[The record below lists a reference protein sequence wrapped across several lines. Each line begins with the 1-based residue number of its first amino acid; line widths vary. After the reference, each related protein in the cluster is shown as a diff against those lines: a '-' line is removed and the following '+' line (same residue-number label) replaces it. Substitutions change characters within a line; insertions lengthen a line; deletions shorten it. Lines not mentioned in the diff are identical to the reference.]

1 MRPDT
6 DAPSA
11 DLDQATLAAEGA
23 SYARALLDRIEAGAS
38 SADDLVGTLQ
48 FMGAGQMLHGAAV
61 VLLSALRLAVRARGP
76 SVGECGVQTPAP
88 GGPSNAR

>member
-6 DAPSA
+6 DAQPA
-11 DLDQATLAAEGA
+11 GLDPAALAAEGA
-23 SYARALLDRIEAGAS
+23 SYARALLDRIAAGAS

-61 VLLSALRLAVRARGP
+61 VLLSALRLAVGARGP
-76 SVGECGVQTPAP
+76 SVGECEVQTPAP
-88 GGPSNAR
+88 GGPSDAR